1 MPTGT
6 QQTIEGLLCEIC
18 RRILEE
24 SSEINDLMCMG
35 CEEQYITYCAS
46 CGDCYIN
53 SEEVD
58 SSICWRGNSI
68 GIYSVRFLSALDT
81 DEYVCID
88 CLYCCDNC
96 GQRYQYEDG
105 MLECCSIGSDAIHGY
120 SYRPTFYYYEI
131 DDDVIV
137 PKFCASPGVLYMG
150 AEIEINKMSEMVDD
164 FIDFCTA
171 EQSEFVY
178 FKEDGSLGPEGVELV
193 TMPATLEAFE
203 QSFPFLAL
211 DDAREKGARSF
222 YYANCGFHIHVSRS
236 AFTPSHMWKF
246 IRFQLNNPY
255 LCQRVAQRDESSYAS
270 WHFDDVEKRSLP
282 EYVKGTKSNGRR
294 YLAINFQNYSTVE
307 LRYFKGNI
315 LRSAIMKN
323 LEFVQ
328 SIYDYTKVMNVR
340 QVFEGALSEQKYMLW
355 LADQHKY
362 PNLVNFLNNGD
373 EGEN

>member
-24 SSEINDLMCMG
+24 SSEINDLMCTG

-46 CGDCYIN
+46 CGDYYIN
-53 SEEVD
+53 SEEAD

-68 GIYSVRFLSALDT
+68 GIYSVRFIFALDT
-81 DEYVCID
+81 HEYVCTD

-96 GQRYQYEDG
+96 GQPYQYEDG
-105 MLECCSIGSDAIHGY
+105 MLECCSIGSDAIHSY

-203 QSFPFLAL
+203 
-211 DDAREKGARSF
+211 E
-222 YYANCGFHIHVSRS
+222 
-236 AFTPSHMWKF
+236 
-246 IRFQLNNPY
+246 
-255 LCQRVAQRDESSYAS
+255 E
-270 WHFDDVEKRSLP
+270 LP
-282 EYVKGTKSNGRR
+282 VPC
-294 YLAINFQNYSTVE
+294 A
-307 LRYFKGNI
+307 
-315 LRSAIMKN
+315 
-323 LEFVQ
+323 
-328 SIYDYTKVMNVR
+328 
-340 QVFEGALSEQKYMLW
+340 
-355 LADQHKY
+355 
-362 PNLVNFLNNGD
+362 
-373 EGEN
+373 